1 MFLSTAVLYF
11 FLRSKTL
18 SKKAKKAEGLEKHKQ
33 MLREKE
39 QKRKERK
46 KVSLP
51 AKHASKG
58 KK

>member
-1 MFLSTAVLYF
+1 LSTAVFYC